1 MRVFVL
7 LNPTNKRGTLTEYS
21 KFRSSLEKMGF
32 QIIIPEVYMRVCT
45 SRKSGK
51 NYIESLKK
59 HAPKSGT
66 IIAVLLTEKQF
77 KKRVYI
83 AGSQSKQ
90 EKMIGNQSE
99 VFL

>member
-51 NYIESLKK
+51 NYIESIKK

-66 IIAVLLTEKQF
+66 IIAVLSDRKTIQETCLHCRIPVKTRKNDW
-77 KKRVYI
+77 
-83 AGSQSKQ
+83 QS
-90 EKMIGNQSE
+90 I
-99 VFL
+99 